1 MADTRL
7 EQDLERFDFSGC
19 HDIKERLY
27 QQLINMHRMENTAV
41 NDLWAGNKMGDE
53 ELDLAA
59 AAGNPALQEHTF
71 NPRGRK

>member
-41 NDLWAGNKMGDE
+41 NDLWAGKKMGDE
-53 ELDLAA
+53 ELEVLVRRYDVDRYERLLFHK
-59 AAGNPALQEHTF
+59 G
-71 NPRGRK
+71 K